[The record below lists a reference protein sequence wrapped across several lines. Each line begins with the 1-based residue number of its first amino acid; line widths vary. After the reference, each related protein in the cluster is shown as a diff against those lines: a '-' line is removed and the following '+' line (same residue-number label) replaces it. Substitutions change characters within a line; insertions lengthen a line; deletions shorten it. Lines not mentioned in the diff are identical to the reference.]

1 MESTAP
7 KGDQN
12 LSSYSVLRA
21 EFVYREQLGTHSLA
35 EVRNAA
41 ADEGRPNVAPAVVA
55 LGAELAA
62 SLAAKAAESLIDA
75 AALRMQPEA
84 VTLDITIP
92 IEGFYLSNGKI
103 AVDKGC
109 LVFHDGI
116 GANGAQRSILA
127 VFQVDISPDLSA
139 FRFTV
144 QHWHHEVFLA
154 QTRGWFQRAGE
165 RDFAIKIEL
174 LSPGS
179 EGLGTRSVFVE
190 HVFTALDQSELAQL
204 FTKGQKLPWFALPK
218 RPAVTTTD
226 PGAPAF
232 KTLPLN
238 LRVTLV
244 ETTKPNQFA
253 EWMQALAKEKKGE
266 ISALVKDSVRQAI
279 DPSHAATQGAKL
291 ADAAGTAY
299 AAYKTAWDDL
309 SAHAAAKP
317 KLPETATADQK
328 STHDAAMAA
337 WNAKALV
344 KSQALDSKRVVAK
357 VAFDAADLPWPGN
370 LPEIKAG

>member
-1 MESTAP
+1 M
-7 KGDQN
+7 
-12 LSSYSVLRA
+12 SSYSVLRA
-21 EFVYREQLGTHSLA
+21 EFVYREQLESHPFN
-35 EVRNAA
+35 EVRAA
-41 ADEGRPNVAPAVVA
+41 AAAAERGQPTVPPAVVA

-84 VTLDITIP
+84 VTLDVTIP
-92 IEGFYLSNGKI
+92 IEGFYLSNGQI
-103 AVDKGC
+103 AVEKGC
-109 LVFHDGI
+109 LVFHDGTE
-116 GANGAQRSILA
+116 ANGSDRSILA
-127 VFQVDISPDLSA
+127 IFQVDISPDSSA

-144 QHWHHEVFLA
+144 SHWHHKVFLA
-154 QTRGWFQRAGE
+154 QTRGWFQRSGE

-218 RPAVTTTD
+218 RPAVTTD
-226 PGAPAF
+226 PGAAVVR
-232 KTLPLN
+232 TLPLN

-266 ISALVKDSVRQAI
+266 ISALVKDTVRQAI
-279 DPSHAATQGAKL
+279 DPSYAAAQGAKL

-317 KLPETATADQK
+317 KLPENATADQR
-328 STHDAAMAA
+328 STHDAALVA

-344 KSQALDSKRVVAK
+344 KSQTLDSKRVVAK

-370 LPEIKAG
+370 LPEIKTG